1 MKKIYLALLGALFI
15 HPATFLSAEDD
26 DAILLEDEDIK
37 PSNVEDL
44 IHPEKEVQ
52 RQLKKEF
59 VEHQTKERN
68 AFKTR
73 HSKGKTAKNP
83 SNRKSKKMQAHNKK
97 FNSKHIVSRD
107 SIKLQKG
114 RKSRRN
120 SKRFRGKRSR

>member
-37 PSNVEDL
+37 PSNVENL
-44 IHPEKEVQ
+44 IHPEKEAQ

-83 SNRKSKKMQAHNKK
+83 SNRKSKKIQAHNKK

-114 RKSRRN
+114 RKSHRN
-120 SKRFRGKRSR
+120 SRRSRGKRYR